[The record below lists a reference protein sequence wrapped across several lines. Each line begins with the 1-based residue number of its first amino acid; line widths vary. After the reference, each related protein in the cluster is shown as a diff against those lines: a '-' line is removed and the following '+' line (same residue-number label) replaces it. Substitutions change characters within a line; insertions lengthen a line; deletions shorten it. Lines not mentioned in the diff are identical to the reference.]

1 MALIVEYA
9 YHFAGSSFLC
19 TAIFFSSYF
28 GNSLCFWC
36 HSAKEIKSFLSFVDA
51 EAIYAVLFL
60 MQYMKTDE
68 VAFYMYTAEEVY

>member
-1 MALIVEYA
+1 MASIVEYA

-19 TAIFFSSYF
+19 KAIFFSSYF

-51 EAIYAVLFL
+51 ETYAVLFL

-68 VAFYMYTAEEVY
+68 VAFYMYSRRSVLR

>member
-1 MALIVEYA
+1 MALIVEY
-9 YHFAGSSFLC
+9 FAGSSFLC
-19 TAIFFSSYF
+19 TAIFFSSYL

-51 EAIYAVLFL
+51 ETIYAVLFL

-68 VAFYMYTAEEVY
+68 VAFYVYNRRSVLR